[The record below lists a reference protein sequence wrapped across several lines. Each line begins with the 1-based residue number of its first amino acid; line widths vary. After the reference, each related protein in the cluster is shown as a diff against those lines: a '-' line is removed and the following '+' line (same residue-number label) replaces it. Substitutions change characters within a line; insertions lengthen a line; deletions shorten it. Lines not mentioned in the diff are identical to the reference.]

1 MLEEQF
7 ELYFKVAKHFLDQL
21 GLPFGWQLL
30 VKVIL
35 FNDHVVISLEGL
47 LDAINERYIQASRHI
62 VLMIRQ
68 RIASLI
74 QLLYPVIYL
83 VCLIK

>member
-7 ELYFKVAKHFLDQL
+7 ELHFKVAKHFLDQL

-30 VKVIL
+30 VEVIL
-35 FNDHVVISLEGL
+35 FNDHVVISREGL

-62 VLMIRQ
+62 ELMIRQ

-74 QLLYPVIYL
+74 QLLNPVIDL